1 MYDLDLEVLSM
12 EKKSSPNERPS
23 IEISQNWKG
32 SLNQLSILIAMSFPS
47 THLDPRLTIL
57 SQYSKASVF
66 LKKITILRDFDAII
80 AICPKKIMAR
90 NFGKNFS
97 KNYGKGGWQKK
108 ST

>member
-1 MYDLDLEVLSM
+1 MFRYEIIHLQKISAPFDVWSWSRSTFYGE
-12 EKKSSPNERPS
+12 KSSPNERPS

-80 AICPKKIMAR
+80 AICPKKI
-90 NFGKNFS
+90 
-97 KNYGKGGWQKK
+97 YGQEFW
-108 ST
+108 